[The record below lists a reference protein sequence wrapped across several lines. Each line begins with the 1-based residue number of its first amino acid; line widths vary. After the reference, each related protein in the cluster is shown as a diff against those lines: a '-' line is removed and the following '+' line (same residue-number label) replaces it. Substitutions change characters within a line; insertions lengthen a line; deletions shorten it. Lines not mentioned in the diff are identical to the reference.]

1 MRKVLVAAGAALLFT
16 GCVST
21 STFEAKEAE
30 LAAAQED
37 AAKRDAAQ
45 QQKIS
50 ELKAQLDKLQ
60 KDLASSQLL
69 NGDLSNRLKQAGQTL
84 QDLSNEKGN
93 LSESLAAAQKQM
105 EALQKAEAQERARAA
120 LYHKLVEKLKA
131 MIDSGKLA
139 VQVRNGKMLV
149 KLQNDILFPPGSAT
163 VKQEGKDVLGEL
175 SQVLASVPDRQ
186 FQVTGHTDDVPIHTA
201 QFPSNWELSAQR
213 AINVVKILVD
223 AGLDPKHVSAAGYAE
238 NDPVAPND
246 TPEDK
251 QKNRRIEVVVQPN
264 IDELPKFDEPANVST
279 TAPAATPNVTPAS
292 ATPAK

>member
-16 GCVST
+16 GCVTT

-30 LAAAQED
+30 LAAAKDD

-50 ELKAQLDKLQ
+50 ELQGELDKLQ

-69 NGDLSNRLKQAGQTL
+69 NGDLSDRLKRAGQTL

-105 EALQKAEAQERARAA
+105 EALQKQEEQERARAA
-120 LYHKLVEKLKA
+120 LYHKLVEKLKS

-139 VQVRNGKMLV
+139 VQIRNGKMLV
-149 KLQNDILFPPGSAT
+149 KLQNDILFPAGSAS
-163 VKQEGKDVLGEL
+163 VKQEGQDVLGQL
-175 SQVLASVPDRQ
+175 AQVLASVPDRQ
-186 FQVTGHTDDVPIHTA
+186 FQVTGHTDDVPIHSA

-213 AINVVKILVD
+213 AINVVKILTD
-223 AGLDPKHVSAAGYAE
+223 AGLDPKHVSAAGYAD
-238 NDPVAPND
+238 NDPVSPND
-246 TPEDK
+246 SPDNK

-264 IDELPKFDEPANVST
+264 IDELPKFDEPSANVAST
-279 TAPAATPNVTPAS
+279 PTPALNVKPAS
-292 ATPAK
+292 AH